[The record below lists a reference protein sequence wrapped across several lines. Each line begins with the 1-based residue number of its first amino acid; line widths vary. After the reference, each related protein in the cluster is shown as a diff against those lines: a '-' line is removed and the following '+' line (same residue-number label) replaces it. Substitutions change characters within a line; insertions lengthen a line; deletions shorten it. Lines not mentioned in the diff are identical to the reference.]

1 MPPDAARAAETADWL
16 QKARGDLRGAEVDL
30 AADPPLLEDAAFH
43 AQQAVEK
50 ALKAF
55 LVWHERPF
63 RKTHD
68 LGEIGQL
75 CTAVDPSLEPLC
87 RRADALT
94 VYAWAFRYPSD
105 VVAPLLEEV
114 GEASALAGE
123 VWNAVMARMPAD
135 PG

>member
-1 MPPDAARAAETADWL
+1 MPPDPARAAETADWL
-16 QKARGDLRGAEVDL
+16 RKARGDLRGAELDL

-50 ALKAF
+50 TLKAF

-68 LGEIGQL
+68 LGEIGQIR
-75 CTAVDPSLEPLC
+75 TAIDPSLELLC

-94 VYAWAFRYPSD
+94 VYAWAFQYPSD

-114 GEASALAGE
+114 REAYAVAGE
-123 VWNAVMARMPAD
+123 VFEAIGARMPAV

>member
-1 MPPDAARAAETADWL
+1 MPHDARAAEIADWL
-16 QKARGDLRGAEVDL
+16 RRARDDIRAFDLDL

-50 ALKAF
+50 SLKAF

-68 LGEIGQL
+68 IGEIGQL
-75 CTAVDPSLEPLC
+75 CADVDSSIEPLV

-105 VVAPLLEEV
+105 VVAPLAEEV
-114 GEASALAGE
+114 EEAGALARE
-123 VWNAVMARMPAD
+123 VWDAVTARLRD
-135 PG
+135 VTE

>member
-1 MPPDAARAAETADWL
+1 MPPETARTAEATGWL
-16 QKARGDLRGAEVDL
+16 RKARGDLRGAELDL

-50 ALKAF
+50 TLKAF

-75 CTAVDPSLEPLC
+75 CTALDPSLEPLC
-87 RRADALT
+87 RRADTLT

-105 VVAPLLEEV
+105 IVSPSLQEVA
-114 GEASALAGE
+114 EAFALAGE
-123 VWNAVMARMPAD
+123 MWNAVTARVPAD

>member
-1 MPPDAARAAETADWL
+1 MPPDAARAAETAGWL
-16 QKARGDLRGAEVDL
+16 QKARGDLRGAELDL

-75 CTAVDPSLEPLC
+75 CAAIDPSLEPLC

-105 VVAPLLEEV
+105 VAAPLLEEV
-114 GEASALAGE
+114 GEAFSVATE
-123 VWNAVMARMPAD
+123 VWHAVMTRMPAD